1 MPFKSEEQR
10 RYMHANL
17 PEIAQRWEQE
27 YSNGGIA
34 SQGGMK
40 NYLGEQPM
48 VNAPK
53 FWQSAPDHEM
63 TELAYITPQE
73 RDVLVNMNMYGTMN
87 GSPNEG
93 PSGIMSLNGWGSKDR
108 AGNEVGMSG
117 AATSAAE
124 SGGGSG
130 ADRKELAAYHK
141 GPALPPGVL
150 SKDAQDYRNQF
161 IAAGGGQ
168 RVNPGFFDSRNT
180 VSPTE
185 LAMAKAYNPTAFK
198 KARGRGIMDF
208 IGGGGFLGN
217 IVRGVGQKFGLGN
230 RYNQPTYDMS
240 KFNNY
245 GADGVK
251 PGTYDFDPDAKINT
265 GLTEA
270 ERKGY
275 ARFGNIGTPDL
286 NNLESLINSYTRG
299 SIDFNPAMTVGYGT
313 GIENVDPNV
322 TDSYTSANYLP
333 AEFQDMAK
341 FAKVTKQDLARY
353 TPRNQKDLIDVQDWE
368 SALGTGTINKD
379 MTKYEFEQM
388 KKGNITQ
395 PGVYPKGY
403 FEA

>member
-27 YSNGGIA
+27 YSNGGIT

-93 PSGIMSLNGWGSKDR
+93 PSGIMSLNGWGSKDP
-108 AGNEVGMSG
+108 NQNVSG
-117 AATSAAE
+117 EQISAAE
-124 SGGGSG
+124 SGGSG
-130 ADRKELAAYHK
+130 H
-141 GPALPPGVL
+141 GMS
-150 SKDAQDYRNQF
+150 SKDASDFRS
-161 IAAGGGQ
+161 AAINAGAGQ
-168 RVNPGFFDSRNT
+168 RVNPGFFDSSHV
-180 VSPTE
+180 VSPAE
-185 LAMAKAYNPTAFK
+185 LAAAKAYRNQNTYAGNLAK
-198 KARGRGIMDF
+198 GAWNQTRGSGLGSF
-208 IGGGGFLGN
+208 ISGGGFLGN
-217 IVRGVGQKFGLGN
+217 IVRGVGQKFGLGK

-245 GADGVK
+245 GVGGSQN
-251 PGTYDFDPDAKINT
+251 PTYYNDLENEYA
-265 GLTEA
+265 GLDNLQLLDN
-270 ERKGY
+270 Y
-275 ARFGNIGTPDL
+275 IGDL
-286 NNLESLINSYTRG
+286 TKEEYDKALELS
-299 SIDFNPAMTVGYGT
+299 
-313 GIENVDPNV
+313 GIEKVDENV
-322 TDSYTSANYLP
+322 TDSYTTTNYLP

-353 TPRNQKDLIDVQDWE
+353 TPRNQKDLIDLQDWE